1 MKKIDRRSFLK
12 VMAAAGTVC
21 AMTALTGCEGTS
33 GGGMPNHD
41 GSVPLSD
48 LNSLNGKIA
57 WNNVA
62 PKDPFGNVYVQ
73 GVNYS
78 VFRPG
83 SGSKETNS
91 TTVLSATVEYL
102 TDKKYKKLTMNL
114 NPYKDIGGNPYTDT
128 ENEWGLVKV
137 YVDDRLVATSNM
149 VQRKTKETV
158 KFEVDITGAEYIKIE
173 PTISYWHY
181 GLDKGGGEM
190 ILWDVKLW
198 K

>member
-1 MKKIDRRSFLK
+1 MMKKIDCRSFLK
-12 VMAAAGTVC
+12 VMGAAGTVC
-21 AMTALTGCEGTS
+21 AMTALTGCGGT
-33 GGGMPNHD
+33 PNYD

-57 WNNVA
+57 WNNVE

-83 SGSKETNS
+83 SWSRETNS
-91 TTVLSATVEYL
+91 VTVLSATVEYL

-137 YVDDRLVATSNM
+137 YADDKLVATSNM